1 MFSRKS
7 LPAALFALGL
17 CSVALTPSTAAAT
30 PFNASDTYVQLFEW
44 SWNDIATECTQWLG
58 PQGYGAV
65 QISPPGA
72 SKNATGWWDVYQPIN
87 YGNLTSR
94 MGTPA
99 QLQAMINACHA
110 AGVRVYAD
118 IVTNQLGDQSSS
130 ANGVATDGS
139 AWNAATLTYPQFT
152 SADFHNNTTSGQ
164 CSNADGNIDNPDYG
178 TPGNRNNVMFCR
190 LGGLPDLATEASHVQ
205 SVIVSYLNTL
215 IGMGIDGFRLD
226 AAKHQQP
233 AALQAIF
240 NAVKTTH
247 PTTNA
252 GEALWVTQEVIP
264 DGNVVR
270 SDYYPTGTINEF
282 QFTYAMRDI
291 FRGNN
296 GLSLSSIPSVMGT
309 YGNYGGTWGFI
320 QPQYATVFVDDWDT
334 ERDATQSLNGSNYIS
349 GQTNDTVGTKRYDLA
364 NIFMLASPYGQAHVQ
379 SGYRFSNSSADRPTT
394 SPYANGVAQINVVWD
409 FIHRWSDIS
418 SMVKFR
424 SATHGQNV
432 SNWVTGTA
440 NQIAF
445 SRGNVGFVAINNDSV
460 AWNATLYTGL
470 PAGTYCNVVHGTVS
484 GSTCTGDSILV
495 NSSGY
500 ATVSIPANGGSTVPA
515 VAIYTGQLLSGGGGT
530 GCAVTFSIA
539 NANTTY
545 GQNLYVAGNQ
555 TALGNWTPASA
566 FPLAIQGSGANAT
579 WSGTATL
586 PASTAIQ
593 YKYIKY
599 NPSTGAV
606 TWEAN
611 QSTSSGNREA
621 TTCASGSVS
630 YNDGNF

>member
-1 MFSRKS
+1 MFARKI
-7 LPAALFALGL
+7 LPRALLALGL
-17 CSVALTPSTAAAT
+17 GSACLNAGAAN
-30 PFNASDTYVQLFEW
+30 FNASDTYVQLFEW

-72 SKNATGWWDVYQPIN
+72 SKNANGWWDVYQPIN
-87 YGNLTSR
+87 YANLTSR
-94 MGTPA
+94 MGTAA
-99 QLQAMINACHA
+99 QLQTMINTCHA

-139 AWNAATLTYPQFT
+139 SWNAATLSYPQF
-152 SADFHNNTTSGQ
+152 SSSDFHNNTTAGQ
-164 CSNADGNIDNPDYG
+164 CSNADGNIDTGDYG

-190 LGGLPDLATEASHVQ
+190 LGGLPDLATENSHVQ
-205 SVIVSYLNTL
+205 SVIVAYMNTL
-215 IGMGIDGFRLD
+215 LSMGVDGFRLD

-240 NAVKTTH
+240 NAVKSTH

-252 GEALWVTQEVIP
+252 GEAIWVTQEIIP
-264 DGNVVR
+264 DGNVNR
-270 SDYYPTGTINEF
+270 SDYFATGTVNEF

-296 GLSLSSIPSVMGT
+296 ALSLSSIPSVMGT
-309 YGNYGGTWGFI
+309 YGNYGGTWNFM
-320 QPQYATVFVDDWDT
+320 QPQNATVFVDDWDT
-334 ERDATQSLNGSNYIS
+334 ERDSTQSLNGSNYIS
-349 GQTNDTVGTKRYDLA
+349 GQTNDTVGTKRFDLA
-364 NIFMLASPYGQAHVQ
+364 TIFMLATPYGQAHVQ
-379 SGYRFSNSSADRPTT
+379 SGYRFSDSNADRPTT
-394 SPYANGVAQINVVWD
+394 SPYSNGVAQVNVVWD
-409 FIHRWSDIS
+409 FIHRWGDIAN
-418 SMVKFR
+418 MVKFR

-432 SNWVTGTA
+432 SNWVQGTN

-445 SRGNVGFVAINNDSV
+445 SRGNVGFVAINNDSS
-460 AWNATLYTGL
+460 AWNASLYTGL

-484 GSTCTGDSILV
+484 GSTCTGDAITVGS
-495 NSSGY
+495 NGY
-500 ATVSIPANGGSTVPA
+500 ATVSIAANGGSTVPA
-515 VAIYTGQLLSGGGGT
+515 VAIYTGQKLGGSGS
-530 GCAVTFSIA
+530 GCSVTFSIA

-545 GQNLYVAGNQ
+545 GQNLYVSGNQ
-555 TALGNWTPASA
+555 TALGNWTAAQA
-566 FPLAIQGSGANAT
+566 FPLSIQGSGANAT
-579 WSGTATL
+579 WSGTITL

-611 QSTSSGNREA
+611 QSTSSGNRQA
-621 TTCASGSVS
+621 TTCASGSVN

>member
-1 MFSRKS
+1 MQIRNSI
-7 LPAALFALGL
+7 PAACFALGFF
-17 CSVALTPSTAAAT
+17 CAALTPTASMAT
-30 PFNASDTYVQLFEW
+30 PLNPSDTYVQLFEW

-72 SKNATGWWDVYQPIN
+72 SKNANGWWDVYQPIN

-94 MGTPA
+94 MGTLA
-99 QLQAMINACHA
+99 QLQNMINTCHA

-118 IVTNQLGDQSSS
+118 IVTNQLGDQSS
-130 ANGVATDGS
+130 AADGVATDGS
-139 AWNAATLTYPQFT
+139 SWDASSLSYPQFG
-152 SADFHNNTTSGQ
+152 SSDFHNNTPGE

-178 TPGNRNNVMFCR
+178 SPGNRNNVMFCR
-190 LGGLPDLATEASHVQ
+190 LGGLPDLATESSHVQ
-205 SVIVSYLNTL
+205 SVIVAYLNTL
-215 IGMGIDGFRLD
+215 LGMGVDGFRLD

-233 AALQAIF
+233 AALQSIL
-240 NAVKTTH
+240 NAVKSAH

-252 GEALWVTQEVIP
+252 DESIWVTQEVIG

-270 SDYYPTGTINEF
+270 SDYFPTGTINEF

-296 GLSLSSIPSVMGT
+296 GLSLSSIPGVMGT
-309 YGNYGGTWGFI
+309 YGNYGGTWGFV
-320 QPQYATVFVDDWDT
+320 QPQNATVFVDDWDT
-334 ERDATQSLNGSNYIS
+334 ERDSSQSLNGSNYIS
-349 GQTNDTVGTKRYDLA
+349 GQINDTNGTKRFELA
-364 NIFMLASPYGQAHVQ
+364 EIFMLATPYGQAHVQ
-379 SGYRFSNSSADRPTT
+379 SGYRFSNSNADRPTA
-394 SPYANGVAQINVVWD
+394 SPYSNGVAQINVVWD
-409 FIHRWSDIS
+409 FIHRWGDIS
-418 SMVKFR
+418 NMVKFR
-424 SATHGQNV
+424 SYTHGQNV
-432 SNWVTGTA
+432 SNWATGTA

-445 SRGNVGFVAINNDSV
+445 SRGNLGFVAINNDNV

-470 PAGTYCNVVHGTVS
+470 PSGTYCNVVHGNVS
-484 GSTCTGDSILV
+484 GSTCTGDSVFV
-495 NSSGY
+495 NSNGY
-500 ATVSIPANGGSTVPA
+500 ATISLPANGGATVPA
-515 VAIYTGQLLSGGGGT
+515 LAIYTGQTLSGGSGGCT
-530 GCAVTFSIA
+530 VTLNIA
-539 NANTTY
+539 NANTSY

-555 TALGNWTPASA
+555 TALGNWTASSA

-579 WSGTATL
+579 WSGTVTL

-593 YKYIKY
+593 YKYILY

-611 QSTSSGNREA
+611 QSTSSGNRQA